1 MIYEKIDEFTSIFK
15 INLRNYFFWNSSFFY
30 AFLEGDCFKKKYIY
44 DIIYMNLC
52 INIQGEKMKE
62 EIKKRRHSF
71 KVILVITVICLVLN
85 ILECVLKRQI
95 DTINMIN
102 FVILVL
108 AFLIGVGSLIYLK
121 KLEDKDKK

>member
-1 MIYEKIDEFTSIFK
+1 
-15 INLRNYFFWNSSFFY
+15 
-30 AFLEGDCFKKKYIY
+30 
-44 DIIYMNLC
+44 
-52 INIQGEKMKE
+52 MKE

-71 KVILVITVICLVLN
+71 KIILVITVICLVLN
-85 ILECVLKRQI
+85 ILECILKRQI

-108 AFLIGVGSLIYLK
+108 ALLIGVGSLIYLK

>member
-1 MIYEKIDEFTSIFK
+1 
-15 INLRNYFFWNSSFFY
+15 
-30 AFLEGDCFKKKYIY
+30 
-44 DIIYMNLC
+44 MNLC

-95 DTINMIN
+95 DIINMIN

>member
-1 MIYEKIDEFTSIFK
+1 
-15 INLRNYFFWNSSFFY
+15 
-30 AFLEGDCFKKKYIY
+30 
-44 DIIYMNLC
+44 MNLC

-62 EIKKRRHSF
+62 EIKKRKHSF

-85 ILECVLKRQI
+85 ILECILKRQI

>member
-1 MIYEKIDEFTSIFK
+1 
-15 INLRNYFFWNSSFFY
+15 
-30 AFLEGDCFKKKYIY
+30 
-44 DIIYMNLC
+44 MNLC
-52 INIQGEKMKE
+52 IIIQGEKMKE

-85 ILECVLKRQI
+85 ILECILKRQI
-95 DTINMIN
+95 DIINMIN

-108 AFLIGVGSLIYLK
+108 ALLIGVGSLIYLK

>member
-1 MIYEKIDEFTSIFK
+1 
-15 INLRNYFFWNSSFFY
+15 
-30 AFLEGDCFKKKYIY
+30 
-44 DIIYMNLC
+44 MNLC

-85 ILECVLKRQI
+85 ILECILKRQI
-95 DTINMIN
+95 DIINMIN

>member
-1 MIYEKIDEFTSIFK
+1 
-15 INLRNYFFWNSSFFY
+15 
-30 AFLEGDCFKKKYIY
+30 
-44 DIIYMNLC
+44 MNLC

-85 ILECVLKRQI
+85 ILECILKRQI
-95 DTINMIN
+95 DAINMIN

-108 AFLIGVGSLIYLK
+108 ALLIGVGSLIYLK

>member
-1 MIYEKIDEFTSIFK
+1 
-15 INLRNYFFWNSSFFY
+15 
-30 AFLEGDCFKKKYIY
+30 
-44 DIIYMNLC
+44 MNLC

-85 ILECVLKRQI
+85 ILECILKRQI
-95 DTINMIN
+95 DTINIIN

-121 KLEDKDKK
+121 KLEDKDKKE

>member
-1 MIYEKIDEFTSIFK
+1 
-15 INLRNYFFWNSSFFY
+15 
-30 AFLEGDCFKKKYIY
+30 
-44 DIIYMNLC
+44 MNLC
-52 INIQGEKMKE
+52 IIIQGEKMKE

-85 ILECVLKRQI
+85 ILECILKRQI

-108 AFLIGVGSLIYLK
+108 ALLIGVGSLIYLK

>member
-1 MIYEKIDEFTSIFK
+1 
-15 INLRNYFFWNSSFFY
+15 
-30 AFLEGDCFKKKYIY
+30 
-44 DIIYMNLC
+44 MNLC

-108 AFLIGVGSLIYLK
+108 ALLIGVGSLIYLK
-121 KLEDKDKK
+121 KLEDKDKKE

>member
-1 MIYEKIDEFTSIFK
+1 
-15 INLRNYFFWNSSFFY
+15 
-30 AFLEGDCFKKKYIY
+30 
-44 DIIYMNLC
+44 MNLC

-85 ILECVLKRQI
+85 ILECILKRQI
-95 DTINMIN
+95 DIINMIN
-102 FVILVL
+102 FFILVL

>member
-1 MIYEKIDEFTSIFK
+1 
-15 INLRNYFFWNSSFFY
+15 
-30 AFLEGDCFKKKYIY
+30 
-44 DIIYMNLC
+44 MNLC

-85 ILECVLKRQI
+85 ILECILKRQI

-108 AFLIGVGSLIYLK
+108 ALLIGIGSLIYLK

>member
-1 MIYEKIDEFTSIFK
+1 
-15 INLRNYFFWNSSFFY
+15 
-30 AFLEGDCFKKKYIY
+30 
-44 DIIYMNLC
+44 MNLC

-85 ILECVLKRQI
+85 ILECILKRQI

-102 FVILVL
+102 FVILIL
-108 AFLIGVGSLIYLK
+108 AFLIGLGSLIYLK

>member
-1 MIYEKIDEFTSIFK
+1 
-15 INLRNYFFWNSSFFY
+15 
-30 AFLEGDCFKKKYIY
+30 
-44 DIIYMNLC
+44 MNLC

-85 ILECVLKRQI
+85 ILECILKRQI

-102 FVILVL
+102 FVILIL
-108 AFLIGVGSLIYLK
+108 ALLIGVGSLIYLK

>member
-1 MIYEKIDEFTSIFK
+1 
-15 INLRNYFFWNSSFFY
+15 
-30 AFLEGDCFKKKYIY
+30 
-44 DIIYMNLC
+44 MNLC

-85 ILECVLKRQI
+85 ILECILKRQI

>member
-1 MIYEKIDEFTSIFK
+1 
-15 INLRNYFFWNSSFFY
+15 
-30 AFLEGDCFKKKYIY
+30 
-44 DIIYMNLC
+44 MNLC

-85 ILECVLKRQI
+85 ILECILKRQI

-108 AFLIGVGSLIYLK
+108 ALLIGLGSLIYLK

>member
-1 MIYEKIDEFTSIFK
+1 
-15 INLRNYFFWNSSFFY
+15 
-30 AFLEGDCFKKKYIY
+30 
-44 DIIYMNLC
+44 
-52 INIQGEKMKE
+52 MKE

-95 DTINMIN
+95 DAINMIN

-108 AFLIGVGSLIYLK
+108 ALLIGVGSLIYLK

>member
-1 MIYEKIDEFTSIFK
+1 
-15 INLRNYFFWNSSFFY
+15 
-30 AFLEGDCFKKKYIY
+30 
-44 DIIYMNLC
+44 MNLC

-85 ILECVLKRQI
+85 ILECILKRQI

-102 FVILVL
+102 FVIIVL

>member
-1 MIYEKIDEFTSIFK
+1 
-15 INLRNYFFWNSSFFY
+15 
-30 AFLEGDCFKKKYIY
+30 
-44 DIIYMNLC
+44 MNLC

-71 KVILVITVICLVLN
+71 KIILVITVICLVLN
-85 ILECVLKRQI
+85 ILECILKRQI

-108 AFLIGVGSLIYLK
+108 ALLIGVGSLIYLK

>member
-1 MIYEKIDEFTSIFK
+1 
-15 INLRNYFFWNSSFFY
+15 
-30 AFLEGDCFKKKYIY
+30 
-44 DIIYMNLC
+44 MNLC

-71 KVILVITVICLVLN
+71 RVILVITVICLVLN
-85 ILECVLKRQI
+85 ILECILKRQI

>member
-1 MIYEKIDEFTSIFK
+1 
-15 INLRNYFFWNSSFFY
+15 
-30 AFLEGDCFKKKYIY
+30 
-44 DIIYMNLC
+44 MNLC

-71 KVILVITVICLVLN
+71 KVILVITVICLILN
-85 ILECVLKRQI
+85 ILECILKRQI

>member
-1 MIYEKIDEFTSIFK
+1 
-15 INLRNYFFWNSSFFY
+15 
-30 AFLEGDCFKKKYIY
+30 
-44 DIIYMNLC
+44 MNLC

-85 ILECVLKRQI
+85 ILECILKRQI

-121 KLEDKDKK
+121 KLEDKDKKE

>member
-1 MIYEKIDEFTSIFK
+1 
-15 INLRNYFFWNSSFFY
+15 
-30 AFLEGDCFKKKYIY
+30 
-44 DIIYMNLC
+44 MNLC

>member
-1 MIYEKIDEFTSIFK
+1 
-15 INLRNYFFWNSSFFY
+15 
-30 AFLEGDCFKKKYIY
+30 
-44 DIIYMNLC
+44 
-52 INIQGEKMKE
+52 MKE

-102 FVILVL
+102 FVILIL
-108 AFLIGVGSLIYLK
+108 ALLIGVGSLIYLK

>member
-1 MIYEKIDEFTSIFK
+1 MD
-15 INLRNYFFWNSSFFY
+15 
-30 AFLEGDCFKKKYIY
+30 
-44 DIIYMNLC
+44 LC

-62 EIKKRRHSF
+62 EIKKRKHSF

-85 ILECVLKRQI
+85 ILECILKRQI